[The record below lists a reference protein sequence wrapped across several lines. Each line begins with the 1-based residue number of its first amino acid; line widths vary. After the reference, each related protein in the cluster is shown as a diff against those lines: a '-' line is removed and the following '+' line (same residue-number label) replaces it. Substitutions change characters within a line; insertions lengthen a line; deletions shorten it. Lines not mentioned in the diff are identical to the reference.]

1 MNPQRALTN
10 ISKKKDADDIQKYR
24 QITDLINIDEDVLY
38 DKYGDDEKSKNDFV
52 KDLFNKLYA
61 SWDINVE
68 NIKKII
74 GKFTFDMTK
83 LEALKTAFERINIEK
98 GKKKMK

>member
-1 MNPQRALTN
+1 MYYT
-10 ISKKKDADDIQKYR
+10 
-24 QITDLINIDEDVLY
+24 INMVMI
-38 DKYGDDEKSKNDFV
+38 EKSRNDFV

-68 NIKKII
+68 NIKKTI

-83 LEALKTAFERINIEK
+83 LEALTKAFERINIEK
-98 GKKKMK
+98 VKNKR